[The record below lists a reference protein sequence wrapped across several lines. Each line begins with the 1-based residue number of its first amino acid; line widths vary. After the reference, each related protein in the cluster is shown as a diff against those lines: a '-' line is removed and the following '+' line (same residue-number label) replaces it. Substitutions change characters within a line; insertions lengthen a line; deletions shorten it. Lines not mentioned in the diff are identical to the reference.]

1 MRWLFR
7 LMGLVA
13 LLAIVLAVS
22 ILMLPGDRIARIAAD
37 QISSL
42 MGREV
47 TMQGDT
53 TVSFFPVLG
62 ISTGQVTVAN
72 APWSKAGPMFVAQS
86 LKIGVEPQALFGGE
100 IRITGLEAVDP
111 KILLERSADGAVNW
125 KIGVDGVASSGQGE
139 SGPAVSKPLALT
151 LDRALIRNA
160 NLTYINHATGDRVAI
175 PSMDID
181 LRWPDYEGTAQFDV
195 TLRPAGEDVSVSG
208 HLDDVANFIAGGVSA
223 LEATVSTQGGT
234 ANFSGRAGAE
244 PQVGGRL
251 TVDVDSTARVFSAL
265 GLPPPSLPAGLGR
278 AVRAE
283 TDFFFTPDMRLSLRD
298 SILMLD
304 GNRVTGAMD
313 VIFGV
318 EKPSFKA
325 KLDAG
330 VLDLTGLSAD
340 EGTSDGEGHAK
351 ASGWST
357 TAIDA
362 DALALA
368 DGEIAF
374 VANSVELGDFTL
386 GKTSTLMTLTRSRL
400 VVELRE
406 VQAYDGTITGQFVMN
421 NRSGLSVGG
430 DLVARGIN
438 LETFLADAIDVSRFA
453 TKVDGDLKFLG
464 IGNSPHAIMN
474 SLSGEGALK
483 TGRGVIS
490 GLDLDRLMRSGD
502 GTGGT
507 TVFDSLNASFT
518 MNDGNLRNDDLLITL
533 PLAKAE
539 GAGRIGLGA
548 QDIDYLF
555 TPVLLE
561 GENRRSIAIPVRIRG
576 PWSNPRITPDLEK
589 AIDLNFKE
597 ERARLEQRLEEERE
611 ALEAQANDEVNR
623 ILEKELGVTRQ
634 EGQSVEDAIRDRAA
648 DALKEELFKLF
659 D

>member
-7 LMGLVA
+7 LLGLITV
-13 LLAIVLAVS
+13 LAIVLAVS
-22 ILMLPGDRIARIAAD
+22 ILTLPGERIARIATD
-37 QISSL
+37 QISML
-42 MGREV
+42 TGREV
-47 TMQGDT
+47 TMRGDT
-53 TVSFFPVLG
+53 TVTFYPVLG
-62 ISTGQVTVAN
+62 ISTGKVTVAN
-72 APWSKAGPMFVAQS
+72 APWSDAGPMFVAQS
-86 LKIGVEPQALFGGE
+86 LKVVVEPHALFGGE

-139 SGPAVSKPLALT
+139 SGAAVSKPLALT
-151 LDRALIRNA
+151 LDRALIKNA

-175 PSMDID
+175 PSMDFD
-181 LRWPDYEGTAQFDV
+181 LRWPDYDGTANFDV
-195 TLRPAGEDVSVSG
+195 TLRPAGEAVRISG
-208 HLDDVANFIAGGVSA
+208 HLDDVGNFIAGGVTA
-223 LEATVSTQGGT
+223 LETTMSTPGGT

-244 PQVGGRL
+244 PQLGGRL
-251 TVDVDSTARVFSAL
+251 TADFDSTARVFSAL
-265 GLPPPSLPAGLGR
+265 GLPAPNIPAGLGR
-278 AVRAE
+278 TVRAE
-283 TDFFFTPDMRLSLRD
+283 TDFFFTPDMRVSLRD

-304 GNRVTGAMD
+304 GNRFTGAMD
-313 VIFGV
+313 VFWGG

-325 KLDAG
+325 KLNAG
-330 VLDLTGLSAD
+330 VLNLTGLSAN
-340 EGTSDGEGHAK
+340 EETSDGEGDAK

-374 VANSVELGDFTL
+374 VASSVELGDFTL

-400 VVELRE
+400 VFELRE

-430 DLVARGIN
+430 DLVARDIN
-438 LETFLADAIDVSRFA
+438 LETFLADAIEVSRFA
-453 TKVDGDLKFLG
+453 TKVDTDLKFLG
-464 IGNSPHAIMN
+464 MGNTLHAIVN
-474 SLSGEGALK
+474 SLSGEGTLK

-490 GLDLDRLMRSGD
+490 GLDLDRLIRSGK

-507 TVFDSLNASFT
+507 TVFDSLGATFT
-518 MNDGNLRNDDLLITL
+518 MKDGNLINDDLLMTL
-533 PLAKAE
+533 PLAEAE
-539 GAGRIGLGA
+539 GEGRIGLGA

-589 AIDLNFKE
+589 AIDLNFE
-597 ERARLEQRLEEERE
+597 EEKARLEQRIEEERE
-611 ALEAQANDEVNR
+611 ALEAKANDEVDR
-623 ILEKELGVTRQ
+623 VLEKELGVTRQ
-634 EGQSVEDAIRDRAA
+634 EGQSVEDALRDRAGE
-648 DALKEELFKLF
+648 ALKEELFKLF

>member
-7 LMGLVA
+7 LLGLVA
-13 LLAIVLAVS
+13 VLAIVLVVS
-22 ILMLPGDRIARIAAD
+22 LLMLPGERIARIAAD

-42 MGREV
+42 TGREV

-53 TVSFFPVLG
+53 TVTFYPVLG
-62 ISTGQVTVAN
+62 ISTGQVTIAN
-72 APWSKAGPMFVAQS
+72 APWSEAGPMFAAQS
-86 LKIGVEPQALFGGE
+86 LKIGVEPQALFGRE

-111 KILLERSADGAVNW
+111 KILLERSSDGAVNW
-125 KIGVDGVASSGQGE
+125 KIGVDGVASSGQGD

-151 LDRALIRNA
+151 LDRALITNA
-160 NLTYINHATGDRVAI
+160 NLTYINHATGDRVAM

-181 LRWPDYEGTAQFDV
+181 LRWPDYEGTADFDV
-195 TLRPAGEDVSVSG
+195 TLRPAGDVVRVSG
-208 HLDDVANFIAGGVSA
+208 HLDDMGTFIAGGVSA
-223 LEATVSTQGGT
+223 LEATVSTAGGT
-234 ANFSGRAGAE
+234 VNFSGRAGAE
-244 PQVGGRL
+244 PQLGGHL

-265 GLPPPSLPAGLGR
+265 GLPAPNIPPGLGR
-278 AVRAE
+278 EISAE

-313 VIFGV
+313 VFFDG

-330 VLDLTGLSAD
+330 ALDLTGLSAD
-340 EGTSDGEGHAK
+340 QGTSDGEGDAK

-357 TAIDA
+357 AAIDA

-374 VANSVELGDFTL
+374 VANSVELGDFNL
-386 GKTSTLMTLTRSRL
+386 GKTSALMTLTRSRL
-400 VVELRE
+400 VLDLRE
-406 VQAYDGTITGQFVMN
+406 VQAYNGIVTGQFVMN
-421 NRSGLSVGG
+421 NRSGFSVGG
-430 DLVARGIN
+430 DLAARGIN
-438 LETFLADAIDVSRFA
+438 LETFLSDAIEVSSLT
-453 TKVDGDLKFLG
+453 TKVDGDLKFLAV
-464 IGNSPHAIMN
+464 GNSLNAIMN
-474 SLSGEGALK
+474 SLSGDGALK

-490 GLDLDRLMRSGD
+490 GLDLDRLMRSGE

-507 TVFDSLNASFT
+507 TVFDSLGATFT
-518 MNDGNLRNDDLLITL
+518 MKDGNLLNDDLLLTL

-539 GAGRIGLGA
+539 GEGRIGLGA

-561 GENRRSIAIPVRIRG
+561 GENRRNIAIPVRING
-576 PWSNPRITPDLEK
+576 PWSNPRIIPDLQK
-589 AIDLNFKE
+589 AIDLNLE
-597 ERARLEQRLEEERE
+597 EEKVRLEQRLEEERE
-611 ALEAQANDEVNR
+611 ALEAQANDEVDR
-623 ILEKELGVTRQ
+623 VLEEELGVTRQ
-634 EGQSVEDAIRDRAA
+634 EGQSVEDALRDRAGE
-648 DALKEELFKLF
+648 ALKEELFKLF